1 MHNKFLNQFK
11 HKINLVL
18 YVIFIISYFF
28 YSSKLFSQSISKTI
42 FNPYTEFTEYL
53 GKKDDLSLKE
63 VIIKNNLKY
72 ITLAFIQDAD
82 DCLPAWDGLKIN
94 SIEKAEILELLK
106 EIKSTDVSYY
116 ISFGGQDG
124 KDLSIKCK
132 SPHDLL
138 QSYEKIIE
146 LYQPIGLDFD
156 LEGRILTNKVALRK
170 IIIALKD
177 LQKIYKNL
185 KISITIPIMPT
196 GLNSTTKKL
205 LLDLKNNNIQF
216 TVNLLTMNYSEKLNG
231 NMLKYSL
238 SALNNSLL
246 FLLKIN
252 KKLKKENVLNLIS
265 ITPMIGKND
274 LKNEIFTIQDAKNLV
289 LENKKINLS
298 EIRMWSIERDKSC
311 SKNLNLKI
319 CSGIK
324 NQKNFEFTNIFN
336 SLNFKN

>member
-1 MHNKFLNQFK
+1 MRYKFSNQFK
-11 HKINLVL
+11 HKFNLS
-18 YVIFIISYFF
+18 YVIFTISYLF
-28 YSSKLFSQSISKTI
+28 YSSNSFSQSISKTI
-42 FNPYTEFTEYL
+42 FNPYAEFTEYL
-53 GKKDDLSLKE
+53 EKKDDLSLKE
-63 VIIKNNLKY
+63 IIKKNSLKY

-82 DCLPAWDGLKIN
+82 KCLPAWDGLKSNRIDN
-94 SIEKAEILELLK
+94 TEILELLK
-106 EIKSTDVSYY
+106 DIKSTNIAYY

-132 SPHDLL
+132 SPNDLF

-146 LYQPIGLDFD
+146 LYRPIGLDFD

-170 IIIALKD
+170 LIIALKD
-177 LQKIYKNL
+177 LQRIYQNL

-216 TVNLLTMNYSEKLNG
+216 TVNLLTMNYSEELNG

-252 KKLKKENVLNLIS
+252 KKIKKENILNLIS
-265 ITPMIGKND
+265 ITPMIGIND
-274 LKNEIFTIQDAKNLV
+274 LKNEVFTIQDAKNLIF
-289 LENKKINLS
+289 ENKKLNLS
-298 EIRMWSIERDKSC
+298 EIRMWSLERDKSC

-336 SLNFKN
+336 SLSFKN

>member
-1 MHNKFLNQFK
+1 MRYKFSNQFK
-11 HKINLVL
+11 HKFNLL
-18 YVIFIISYFF
+18 YVIFTISYLF
-28 YSSKLFSQSISKTI
+28 YSSNSFSQSISKTI
-42 FNPYTEFTEYL
+42 FNPYAEFTEYL
-53 GKKDDLSLKE
+53 EKKDDLSLKE
-63 VIIKNNLKY
+63 IIKKNSLKY

-82 DCLPAWDGLKIN
+82 KCLPAWDGLKSNRIDN
-94 SIEKAEILELLK
+94 TEILELLK
-106 EIKSTDVSYY
+106 DIKSTNIAYY

-132 SPHDLL
+132 SPNDLF
-138 QSYEKIIE
+138 QSYEKIIK
-146 LYQPIGLDFD
+146 LYRPIGLDFD

-170 IIIALKD
+170 LIIALKD
-177 LQKIYKNL
+177 LQRIYQNL

-216 TVNLLTMNYSEKLNG
+216 TVNLLTMNYSEELNG

-252 KKLKKENVLNLIS
+252 KKIKKENILNLIS
-265 ITPMIGKND
+265 ITPMIGIND
-274 LKNEIFTIQDAKNLV
+274 LKNEVFTIQDAKNLIF
-289 LENKKINLS
+289 ENKKLNLS
-298 EIRMWSIERDKSC
+298 EIRMWSLERDKSC

-336 SLNFKN
+336 SLSFKN